1 MIEKPKEKARLTY
14 DLAIGLLQE
23 TYSGQRLADALV
35 ELEYIN
41 DLALEISAG
50 EDLEP
55 VWSMEEVLALGAE
68 D

>member
-1 MIEKPKEKARLTY
+1 MMETPKGKTRLTY
-14 DLAIGLLQE
+14 DLAVGLLQE

-35 ELEYIN
+35 ELDYIN

-55 VWSMEEVLALGAE
+55 VWGKEEILTLGAE